1 MPSTNETYVD
11 IIDEDLISRR
21 PMDEIEMDITP
32 MIDITFL
39 LLIFFIVA
47 SKLDEGA
54 SVQLPKAKHGT
65 SVAMKSSAVITVAQ
79 AGDQALVYCGEGKSD
94 ETLIKST
101 DPDDQ
106 EEALVAYLE
115 EQMAAGKL
123 EVIIMAEKGVRH
135 GDVARVSKAVG
146 KIGKHKTLFV
156 AILEEQ

>member
-1 MPSTNETYVD
+1 MPGTDEKYVD
-11 IIDEDLISRR
+11 IIDEDMISRR
-21 PMDEIEMDITP
+21 KMDEVEIDITP

-54 SVQLPKAKHGT
+54 TVELPKAKHGT
-65 SVAMKSSAVITVAQ
+65 SVAMKSSAVLTIAPAGEQ
-79 AGDQALVYCGEGKSD
+79 AAIYCGEGQSD

-101 DPDDQ
+101 SPDDQ
-106 EEALVAYLE
+106 EEEIIAYLE
-115 EQMAAGKL
+115 EQINAGKT

-135 GDVARVSKAVG
+135 GEVARVSKAVG
-146 KIGKHKTLFV
+146 KIGSDTLFV